1 MAEIPPHEFV
11 RQFGRRRPV
20 IGEAPGRGNLI
31 GEHTD
36 YSDGF
41 VLPTV
46 IPQTTTVAVV
56 GNEEGLVHAYSHEV
70 PHEQQRATFGIGEE
84 APRREWVDYVQGVT
98 ALARRDGFPVTG
110 FDALIWSDVP
120 VGGGL
125 SSSAALTVALLQA
138 LRTMWDWRVGDEALA
153 AMAWRVET
161 EFVGVPC
168 GAMDPFA
175 CLIGR
180 PGHALFLDTRTLSW
194 ERVELPADLGLAVV
208 SSGISHRHATGAY
221 RTRQQECR
229 SAADSLGLT
238 TLRDATDAHAAA
250 IEALPAPIAR
260 RARHV
265 VAENARVLQAV
276 DALRRSDLAAIGT
289 LVNASHA
296 ALRDDFEV
304 STPEMDALVALA
316 RAEPEVLGARMTGG
330 GFGGA
335 IVILTRASHARRVA
349 DAVADKARHQ
359 LAMAATALVPAAVP
373 GQ

>member
-1 MAEIPPHEFV
+1 VAEIPPHEV
-11 RQFGRRRPV
+11 VQHFGRRRPV
-20 IGEAPGRGNLI
+20 IGEAPGRVNLI

-56 GNEEGLVHAYSHEV
+56 GNEDGLVRACSHEV
-70 PHEQQRATFGIGEE
+70 PYEQQRATYGIGEE

-98 ALARRDGFPVTG
+98 ALARRAGLPVTG
-110 FDALIWSDVP
+110 FDVLIRSDVP

-138 LRTMWDWRVGDEALA
+138 LRTTWDWRVGDEALA
-153 AMAWRVET
+153 TMAWRVET
-161 EFVGVPC
+161 DFVGVPC

-194 ERVELPADLGLAVV
+194 ERVELPADLGVAVV
-208 SSGISHRHATGAY
+208 SSGISHSHATGAY

-229 SAADSLGLT
+229 SAADSLGLA
-238 TLRDATDAHAAA
+238 TLRDATDAHAEA

-276 DALRRSDLAAIGT
+276 DALRCRDLAALGA

-296 ALRDDFEV
+296 SLRDDFEV

-316 RAEPEVLGARMTGG
+316 RAEPGVLGARMTGG

-335 IVILTRASHARRVA
+335 IVILTRASHARQVA
-349 DAVADKARHQ
+349 DAVAVKARHQ

-373 GQ
+373 GW